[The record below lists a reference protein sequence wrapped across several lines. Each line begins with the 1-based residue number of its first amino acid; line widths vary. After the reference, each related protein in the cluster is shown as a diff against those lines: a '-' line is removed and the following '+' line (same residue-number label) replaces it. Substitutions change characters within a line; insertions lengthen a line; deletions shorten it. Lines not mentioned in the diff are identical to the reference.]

1 MNRVHFCQSIP
12 PPILSSLEVDSDQSE
27 ACFDDLEAS
36 WRTIGWDGWMI
47 IIVHRSKSTFGA
59 NNCLCFSP
67 HENVI
72 IFSRTM
78 FYVISFVRG
87 PQKDRLFPFISFP
100 FSHSIFGFLVFS
112 RENTNMHHFYR
123 TQVRLFST
131 YEAVSDQGPVW
142 VQSEDKIRRASTSN
156 FELEILISLVSLL
169 P

>member
-1 MNRVHFCQSIP
+1 MKERF
-12 PPILSSLEVDSDQSE
+12 LSKTPFLTFVYISKCNINLPGYFGNSKKRFLWTGLMVI
-27 ACFDDLEAS
+27 
-36 WRTIGWDGWMI
+36 IG
-47 IIVHRSKSTFGA
+47 HRSSKITSRA

-100 FSHSIFGFLVFS
+100 FSHSIFGLLVFS
-112 RENTNMHHFYR
+112 RKNTNMHLFYQ

-142 VQSEDKIRRASTSN
+142 VQREAIFQGSCKAFLNGKICSN
-156 FELEILISLVSLL
+156 YYNMM
-169 P
+169 